1 MNTAMTREELE
12 RILDKALQDVTE
24 RTAGVRLHQGE
35 QPLGEDLCT
44 VHITFDKG
52 FSTSLTLCAD
62 TSLLAR
68 MAGNSFHEETVTAE
82 DLEEFSKEYLNV
94 LCGKVAGAM
103 FQATQV
109 SAHFGTPTFYH
120 GRYEP
125 EGQEAQF
132 VLTYADEHS
141 KGAHLIHH
149 VACPPGGQRRRE
161 GGFGMSKRVMV
172 VDDSRL
178 VRVQLED
185 VLKGTDY
192 EVAAYCRSGE
202 EAIEQYGAVKP
213 DLVTMDIIM
222 KGMDGLDA
230 AEIIL
235 KSNPDARIVMV
246 SSLAYDDTF
255 ERAKAIGAKGFV
267 DKPFHQEQLLKV
279 FEQAL
284 S

>member
-1 MNTAMTREELE
+1 MNSALTKEKLAQ
-12 RILDKALQDVTE
+12 ILDQALQDVTE

-125 EGQEAQF
+125 EGQEVQF
-132 VLTYADEHS
+132 VLTYSDEQS
-141 KGAHLIHH
+141 KGAQLIHH
-149 VACPPGGQRRRE
+149 VPCPGGDE
-161 GGFGMSKRVMV
+161 GIPNES
-172 VDDSRL
+172 
-178 VRVQLED
+178 
-185 VLKGTDY
+185 
-192 EVAAYCRSGE
+192 
-202 EAIEQYGAVKP
+202 
-213 DLVTMDIIM
+213 
-222 KGMDGLDA
+222 
-230 AEIIL
+230 
-235 KSNPDARIVMV
+235 
-246 SSLAYDDTF
+246 
-255 ERAKAIGAKGFV
+255 
-267 DKPFHQEQLLKV
+267 
-279 FEQAL
+279 
-284 S
+284 